1 MATNKIT
8 LSELRNI
15 VKQIIKEESASN
27 RITFE
32 PSDWNENLK
41 IVYIDGKPLN
51 GAFRGNTITIYF
63 DANDQSSKENINNII
78 RNEFDVSSQTQGWS
92 TKNQSWIEWKL
103 S

>member
-15 VKQIIKEESASN
+15 VKQIIQEESASN

-32 PSDWNENLK
+32 PSDWNEHLK

-63 DANDQSSKENINNII
+63 DANDQSSEENINNII
-78 RNEFDVSSQTQGWS
+78 RNEFDVSSQKQGWS
-92 TKNQSWIEWKL
+92 TKNQFWIEWKL